1 MIKFFR
7 KIRHKLL
14 NEGRLRK
21 YLIYAIGEILLVMI
35 GILLALQV
43 NNWNEKN
50 KKKEIQLT
58 QLSDLKIEIKSMQ
71 EFLKFHTNVL
81 ETSIKGNET
90 LLELMRPDATLT
102 ISQDSIHRLLAITL
116 NVDLITAERLTFET
130 QVDFEPIQKQK
141 YGQLINNLINWKH
154 FAGRISADYSLIEAN
169 REEDLENALIKSG
182 ISSWWIFFDKPN
194 EVKFPVDYE
203 LLIRNNEI
211 YAVLIYRYKR
221 SQFLIND
228 LKGGLTQLDEMLSEI
243 K

>member
-7 KIRHKLL
+7 KIRQRLLTENKLS
-14 NEGRLRK
+14 K

-58 QLSDLKIEIKSMQ
+58 QLSGLKIEIKSMQ

-116 NVDLITAERLTFET
+116 NVDLVTAERLNFET

-141 YGQLINNLINWKH
+141 HGQLINNLINWKH
-154 FAGRISADYSLIEAN
+154 FAGRISADYSLIE
-169 REEDLENALIKSG
+169 
-182 ISSWWIFFDKPN
+182 
-194 EVKFPVDYE
+194 
-203 LLIRNNEI
+203 
-211 YAVLIYRYKR
+211 R
-221 SQFLIND
+221 STCF
-228 LKGGLTQLDEMLSEI
+228 
-243 K
+243 

>member
-7 KIRHKLL
+7 KIRQRLLTENKLS
-14 NEGRLRK
+14 K

-35 GILLALQV
+35 VILLALQV

-81 ETSIKGNET
+81 ETSIKGNEA

-102 ISQDSIHRLLAITL
+102 ISPDSIHRLLATTL
-116 NVDLITAERLTFET
+116 NTDLITAERLTFET

-141 YGQLINNLINWKH
+141 HTLLINNLINWKH

-169 REEDLENALIKSG
+169 REEDMKNALIKLG
-182 ISSWWIFFDKPN
+182 IPSWWIFFDKPN

-228 LKGGLTQLDEMLSEI
+228 LKVGLTQLDEMLSEI

>member
-1 MIKFFR
+1 MTR
-7 KIRHKLL
+7 
-14 NEGRLRK
+14 
-21 YLIYAIGEILLVMI
+21 
-35 GILLALQV
+35 
-43 NNWNEKN
+43 
-50 KKKEIQLT
+50 
-58 QLSDLKIEIKSMQ
+58 
-71 EFLKFHTNVL
+71 
-81 ETSIKGNET
+81 
-90 LLELMRPDATLT
+90 TLT
-102 ISQDSIHRLLAITL
+102 IFTLILL
-116 NVDLITAERLTFET
+116 LTNCKSLP
-130 QVDFEPIQKQK
+130 EPIQKQK

-221 SQFLIND
+221 LQFLIND

-243 K
+243 KQRMK